1 MFSQLSLILA
11 GLAFFFTG
19 LAGASTAFR
28 TLATPG
34 MRRIMQRITSHPLL
48 AAAWGLTSG
57 AITQSATG
65 VGFILTG
72 LVAAGAISISVALL
86 VLVFANLGTTLLV
99 FVAAVDTRDLAYL
112 LIGIGGLLGG
122 IALFREFRPLLR
134 LVGSIGSI
142 LLGLLL
148 LREVGS
154 TLPGHGWFDAIA
166 AVVAG
171 SALGAFLFGL
181 GLRLVVQ
188 SSSAVVLIAM
198 AFVGPGSFSQPQV
211 LLLMHGAT
219 IGIGLST
226 WALGRGLKGIPRRI
240 VLFQSVINVTG
251 GGALAILWG
260 VDQAFGVWLVTSF
273 VLESSWLSEAYRL
286 PTGFLIQQLVV
297 TAIGLVLIPI
307 APRSLAFLSPA
318 TAAEDL
324 ANPEYLD
331 PAFEGDPATGCVLVR
346 SEQQRLIRHLP
357 ALLDDIAADAAA
369 DQRPAADTAEGITQL
384 AVEIRMF
391 LTQMLAK
398 GLDTGSAAEGLELRH
413 RQMELEELVDASVRF
428 ATAVK
433 AFRHHRAGTQTIS
446 ITSSMTEGLH
456 LLLAMLGRAA
466 GGDEA
471 DASVLRVL
479 TADAGGIVGRIR
491 AEIAGGDPSSDGT
504 HLLEAGTYFERAV
517 WIVGRLV
524 PDRLDDER
532 AEAADDPRAAR
543 KRRPRA

>member
-1 MFSQLSLILA
+1 MLSQLSLILA
-11 GLAFFFTG
+11 GLAFFFSG
-19 LAGASTAFR
+19 LAGVRAGFR
-28 TLATPG
+28 NLATPG
-34 MRRIMQRITSHPLL
+34 MRRITQRITSHPLL
-48 AAAWGLTSG
+48 AAFWGLASG

-65 VGFILTG
+65 VGFVLTG

-86 VLVFANLGTTLLV
+86 VLVFANLGTTVLV

-122 IALFREFRPLLR
+122 IAFFNGLRPFLQ
-134 LVGSIGSI
+134 LVGSVGSI

-148 LREVGS
+148 MREVGA
-154 TLPGHGWFDAIA
+154 TLPGQGWFDAIA
-166 AVVAG
+166 VVVAG
-171 SALGAFLFGL
+171 SAVGAFLFGL
-181 GLRLVVQ
+181 GLRLLVQ
-188 SSSAVVLIAM
+188 SSSAVVLVAM
-198 AFVGPGSFSQPQV
+198 AFVGPGSFSEPQV
-211 LLLMHGAT
+211 LLLIHGAT

-240 VLFQSVINVTG
+240 VLFQSIINVTG
-251 GGALAILWG
+251 GGALAILWV
-260 VDQAFGVWLVTSF
+260 VDQVFGVSLVTSF
-273 VLESSWLSEAYRL
+273 VLESSWLSQAYRL

-297 TAIGLVLIPI
+297 TAIGLVLIPV
-307 APRSLAFLSPA
+307 APRSLAFMSPA
-318 TAAEDL
+318 TAAEAL

-331 PAFEGDPATGCVLVR
+331 PAFEGDPVTGCALVR
-346 SEQQRLIRHLP
+346 SEQQRFIRHLP

-369 DQRPAADTAEGITQL
+369 DQRPAADTAEGIAQL

-391 LTQMLAK
+391 LKQMLAK
-398 GLDTGSAAEGLELRH
+398 GLDTGSAAEVLELRH
-413 RQMELEELVDASVRF
+413 RQMELEELVDATGRF

-433 AFRHHRAGTQTIS
+433 AFRHHRDGTQTIS

-456 LLLAMLGRAA
+456 LLLSMLGRAA

-491 AEIAGGDPSSDGT
+491 AEIAGGDPSADGT

-517 WIVGRLV
+517 WIVGRLL
-524 PDRLDDER
+524 PDRLDDDVC
-532 AEAADDPRAAR
+532 EAPEDAVGTPE
-543 KRRPRA
+543 RRPRN